1 MKEIKVNEEIISC
14 DNGKDVIY
22 TAENGVYIR
31 DVLINAGIGCEVL
44 IGNISDI
51 HINYCN
57 AEDFKESDPVVLS
70 TCEYRRWCAGAS
82 SVMKLRRSLEFLDDA
97 DQIVING
104 DTLDYLSKGVL
115 ELMDLEIWDKIPG
128 VIATV
133 GGHERAKQMQGKV
146 RETSTI
152 EDHMK
157 ELEKYW
163 RHDIYYYSKLIKNK
177 VLVVGL
183 CDDRAIITK
192 GTLEK
197 LRADIELSRKNG
209 YIMLLFAHEPI
220 KTNNPAH
227 ANYTTDMVLTEGDT
241 SGFPYDFCSGNIK
254 GSRLLGWETCDATS
268 KEAYEL
274 IVNSADVIKGF
285 FGAHFHNDMH
295 MDILA
300 KANGEDA
307 VIPQYITTAT
317 AYGEGHLMRI
327 LVK

>member
-1 MKEIKVNEEIISC
+1 MKEIQVNEEIISC

-31 DVLINAGIGCEVL
+31 DVLIDTGIDDEVL

-57 AEDFKESDPVVLS
+57 TEDFKDNDPVILS
-70 TCEYRRWCAGAS
+70 TCEHRRWCAGAS
-82 SVMKLRRSLEFLDDA
+82 SIMKLRRSLEFLDDA
-97 DQIVING
+97 NQIVING
-104 DTLDYLSKGVL
+104 DTLDYLSKGAM

-128 VIATV
+128 VIATI
-133 GGHERAKQMQGKV
+133 GGHERAKRMQGKV
-146 RETSTI
+146 PETTTI

-163 RHDIYYYSKLIKNK
+163 KHDIYYYSKLIKNK

-183 CDDRAIITK
+183 CNDRAIIT
-192 GTLEK
+192 EEAYNK
-197 LRADIELSRKNG
+197 LKADIELSRKNG

-220 KTNNPAH
+220 KTNDPAH
-227 ANYTTDMVLTEGDT
+227 SNFTADMVMTEGDT
-241 SGFPYDFCSGNIK
+241 SKFPYDFCSGNIK
-254 GSRLLGWETCDATS
+254 HSRLLGWETCDEIS
-268 KEAYEL
+268 KASYDL

-285 FGAHFHNDMH
+285 FAGHFHNDMH

-327 LVK
+327 IVK